1 MALGGLLC
9 AGMGCTR
16 HDTQPQQAPSATPSS
31 STSSRVRFVSQKRN
45 DDAKEPVLS
54 QQLQR
59 RLERLEA
66 LEKEVEAAGEDV
78 PRVQEAS
85 ARLAAAVA
93 AVGEVPA
100 AGGEFA

>member
-1 MALGGLLC
+1 M
-9 AGMGCTR
+9 
-16 HDTQPQQAPSATPSS
+16 SII
-31 STSSRVRFVSQKRN
+31 STLSSRQAS
-45 DDAKEPVLS
+45 A
-54 QQLQR
+54 
-59 RLERLEA
+59 
-66 LEKEVEAAGEDV
+66 VEAAGEDV